1 MKTLAEVLAAIKTL
15 SPEEKHEIK
24 LYLRELAA
32 KEAQKAAAENP
43 RPKRQAPL
51 GATSQNHFL
60 NMPLLTELCHFC
72 NLRLQRLRSDGA
84 SF

>member
-15 SPEEKHEIK
+15 SPEEKDEIK

-43 RPKRQAPL
+43 RPKPQAPL
-51 GATSQNHFL
+51 GAKSL
-60 NMPLLTELCHFC
+60 
-72 NLRLQRLRSDGA
+72 
-84 SF
+84 